1 MSMQWGYITKF
12 DRTHAVSGIFKPDG
26 TADYNLLSDMEHIQ
40 SNMHLQ
46 VNYTKHGII
55 SYVLFFSSKFHE
67 PGFHSSVSG
76 INFKTINE
84 QSK

>member
-40 SNMHLQ
+40 SKLICT
-46 VNYTKHGII
+46 YK
-55 SYVLFFSSKFHE
+55 
-67 PGFHSSVSG
+67 
-76 INFKTINE
+76 
-84 QSK
+84 

>member
-12 DRTHAVSGIFKPDG
+12 DRTRKYQRLQKKKKKRTHAVSGIFKPDG

-55 SYVLFFSSKFHE
+55 RYVLVFF
-67 PGFHSSVSG
+67 
-76 INFKTINE
+76 FKI
-84 QSK
+84 S

>member
-55 SYVLFFSSKFHE
+55 SYVLFFLQNFMNQ
-67 PGFHSSVSG
+67 GFIPVYQG
-76 INFKTINE
+76 
-84 QSK
+84 

>member
-26 TADYNLLSDMEHIQ
+26 TADYNLLSDTEHIQ

-55 SYVLFFSSKFHE
+55 SYVLFFLQNFMNQ
-67 PGFHSSVSG
+67 GFIPVYQG
-76 INFKTINE
+76 
-84 QSK
+84 

>member
-26 TADYNLLSDMEHIQ
+26 TTDYNLLSDMEHIQ

-55 SYVLFFSSKFHE
+55 SYVLFFLQNFMNQ
-67 PGFHSSVSG
+67 GFIPVYQG
-76 INFKTINE
+76 
-84 QSK
+84 